1 MDRTEERKDNGCKK
15 LIFKTDSTYRAPVSI
30 KKAEVDVID
39 GLVAFDQTT
48 LVEACRIFVVS
59 RLSGVHRLGV
69 ANPVRKEVGMA
80 GDDRPKSVT
89 RQTGQVFWCLRP
101 DQIWS
106 LESRSKVMVTIMLGP
121 KLT

>member
-1 MDRTEERKDNGCKK
+1 MQKV
-15 LIFKTDSTYRAPVSI
+15 IFKTDSTYRAPVFI

-89 RQTGQVFWCLRP
+89 RQTGQVFWCLGP

-106 LESRSKVMVTIMLGP
+106 LESRSKVMVTSMLGP